1 MGALA
6 GYSSIVHCS
15 MIHKTVRK
23 DETVKDLWEAFTVK
37 LHSGR
42 QKMKQV
48 MRACACAILY
58 SNRSKSQA
66 FLSQVDSLAYV

>member
-1 MGALA
+1 
-6 GYSSIVHCS
+6 

-23 DETVKDLWEAFTVK
+23 DETVKDLWEVFTVK

-48 MRACACAILY
+48 MRACACAIFVQQPVEE
-58 SNRSKSQA
+58 SG
-66 FLSQVDSLAYV
+66 VSLTG